1 MSEQS
6 SQTQLSRLSDMQ
18 IEDDVIRSMLYSD
31 VLAHCREEGEA
42 DVLTHDVLLDEVYRP
57 DLVAY
62 RVYGNPVMRW
72 AVSLVADVEDES
84 EPLPVG
90 VALRLPSAAW
100 VRERIRHYM
109 DGGGI

>member
-1 MSEQS
+1 MSEEA

-18 IEDDVIRSMLYSD
+18 IEDDVIRSLLYSD
-31 VLAHCREEGEA
+31 VLAHCRTEGET
-42 DVLTHDVLLDEVYRP
+42 DVITHDVLQDEVYRP

-72 AVSLVADVEDES
+72 AVSLVADVEDEA

-90 VALRLPSAAW
+90 VTLRLPSAAW

>member
-1 MSEQS
+1 MSTTER
-6 SQTQLSRLSDMQ
+6 LSRLSDMQ
-18 IEDDVIRSMLYSD
+18 IEDDVIRSMLYAD
-31 VLAHCREEGEA
+31 VLALVA
-42 DVLTHDVLLDEVYRP
+42 DPGQSDVIAHDVLMDEKYRP

-72 AVSLVADVEDES
+72 AVSLVADVEDEA

-90 VALRLPSAAW
+90 VVLRLPTAAW
-100 VRERIRHYM
+100 VRERIRHYA